1 MKKFIIGVIIF
12 AGSSVITFNSC
23 NRNQKNANAPS
34 TTLSAINEDPSL
46 SIFSTI
52 AGFSGDENLIN
63 NTAIIVIPVDS
74 AFIRAGITP
83 KVAAKL
89 SPPECDSIVMYY
101 TIYDNMN
108 FNNNAGKEIGF
119 SSGLGPALF
128 ADSTNATLYFNGIA
142 AVSSIPTRIGN
153 SSIYKLTQFINIPA
167 ETISQIAAADTSLSF
182 FNEALNKTH
191 FEDRLSEGSFTLFMP
206 TNSAFVNAG
215 YPDISSIDAE
225 NINKLTQILLYQAIP
240 NNYFENDLKK
250 QPTLTTLQGR
260 TVQVNS
266 KRSIRLFGNS
276 NPHSPAVLLNNGM
289 LAENVLTY
297 KTSNVLL
304 P

>member
-12 AGSSVITFNSC
+12 GGSSVVTFNSC
-23 NRNQKNANAPS
+23 DRDQKNANAPS

-63 NTAIIVIPVDS
+63 NSAIIVIPVDS

-101 TIYDNMN
+101 TIYNNMD
-108 FNNNAGKEIGF
+108 FNNTAGKETGF
-119 SSGLGPALF
+119 SSGLGPVLF
-128 ADSTNATLYFNGIA
+128 ADSTNTALYFNGIA
-142 AVSSIPTRIGN
+142 AVSSVPTKVGS

-167 ETISQIAAADTSLSF
+167 ETVSQIAASDTSLSLF
-182 FNEALNKTH
+182 SEALNRTH
-191 FEDRLSEGSFTLFMP
+191 LEDRFSEGSFTLFMP
-206 TNSAFVNAG
+206 TNSAFINAG

-240 NNYFENDLKK
+240 DNYFENDLRK
-250 QPTLTTLQGR
+250 QLTLTTLQGR
-260 TVQVNS
+260 ALQVSN
-266 KRSIRLFGNS
+266 KRSLKLFGNS
-276 NPHSPAVLLNNGM
+276 NPHGPAVLLNNGM

>member
-12 AGSSVITFNSC
+12 AGSSIITFNSC
-23 NRNQKNANAPS
+23 TRTQKTAAGPA
-34 TTLSAINEDPSL
+34 TTLSVINEDPSL

-52 AGFSGDENLIN
+52 ASFSGDENFVN
-63 NTAIIVIPVDS
+63 NSSAIIIPVDS
-74 AFIRAGITP
+74 AFIKAGVTR

-101 TIYDNMN
+101 TMYDNIN
-108 FNNNAGKEIGF
+108 INTNTGKQIGL
-119 SSGLGPALF
+119 SSGLGPYLF
-128 ADSTNATLYFNGIA
+128 VDSINSALYFNGVS
-142 AVSSIPTRIGN
+142 AVSSKPTRVGK

-167 ETISQIAAADTSLSF
+167 ETISQIAASDTALSML
-182 FNEALNKTH
+182 NEALKRTN
-191 FEDRLSEGSFTLFMP
+191 FQERLSGGPFTLFMP
-206 TNSAFVNAG
+206 TNSAFKKAG
-215 YPDISSIDAE
+215 YPDVSSVGAESID
-225 NINKLTQILLYQAIP
+225 KLTQILLYQTIS

-250 QPTLTTLQGR
+250 QFTLNTLQGR
-260 TVQVNS
+260 PVHVSGQKGLKLS
-266 KRSIRLFGNS
+266 GNS
-276 NPHSPAVLLNNGM
+276 NFSSPAYLMNNGI